1 MEVSILRVEGLQAD
15 LSIIGCYVSVDNKL
29 YDVITPLT
37 DDNPEAAVEL
47 PSTGQLRLLIKN
59 ISNDHE
65 IIGSVSVDL
74 SQLPQ
79 SGLCW
84 LPLYKN
90 VGDDQVLSLDEEA
103 APPRILVSLK
113 EAVGFQLQKI
123 EDLSTN
129 AFSIAAEGL
138 KTNPRRLK
146 VEQPHIP
153 SEVEKTLDGAC
164 EQLSQE
170 KQMLMTQI
178 VELSKSNEE
187 ALGLAERVNVEKEA
201 EIARLKDE
209 IEQMQEQKAAD
220 VAEGERMYRAALAK
234 KDSEISK
241 LNAALTE
248 EVHLSSFYKEEF
260 QKAIDE
266 LREKNVELKRLYN
279 RADSDRLKLELQV
292 KKSPS
297 PSHDEPLLPRV
308 CHQHRHSQSS
318 LHEQNIQVERLV
330 QENAALTEFKLR
342 VERAEERRESGSA
355 DVEFREFIRKRG
367 LDKVI
372 VRQKEGE
379 YLIDNYVVKTLRKGG
394 TLQVEA
400 IGGMPI
406 VEELIGLAL
415 KNETTRSKL
424 SPLNVAPTRRSTG
437 NSCPFDKSQGHRRSN
452 TEQLDL
458 SLVEKSKLSEISY
471 TSASRDE
478 CFAGPSK
485 GGLRKPG
492 SKPITTRNENDP
504 ASGNIHQHFDQGPS
518 KTLLKATVSSLSKLR
533 VAPASTTPLRDRP
546 GVKLYKAND
555 RSSLRTPF
563 K

>member
-47 PSTGQLRLLIKN
+47 PGTGELRLLLKN
-59 ISNDHE
+59 ISHDHE
-65 IIGSVSVDL
+65 IVGSVSVDL
-74 SQLPQ
+74 SQLPD

-84 LPLYKN
+84 LPLYESA
-90 VGDDQVLSLDEEA
+90 GDDQVLSFDEEA

-129 AFSIAAEGL
+129 AFTVTAEGV
-138 KTNPRRLK
+138 KTIPRRVK
-146 VEQPHIP
+146 VETHKT
-153 SEVEKTLDGAC
+153 SEVEKSLDGAGL
-164 EQLSQE
+164 QLSQE
-170 KQMLMTQI
+170 KQMLIAQI
-178 VELSKSNEE
+178 VELSKSHSE
-187 ALGLAERVNVEKEA
+187 ALGLAERANTEKEA
-201 EIARLKDE
+201 EIVRLKDE
-209 IEQMQEQKAAD
+209 IDKMQEQSTADAAE
-220 VAEGERMYRAALAK
+220 AELMYRAELAE

-241 LNAALTE
+241 LNAVLAE
-248 EVHLSSFYKEEF
+248 EVHLSSFYKEEL

-266 LREKNVELKRLYN
+266 LREKTRELNRLH
-279 RADSDRLKLELQV
+279 LELQA

-297 PSHDEPLLPRV
+297 PPHDDPLLSRV
-308 CHQHRHSQSS
+308 CHQPSHS
-318 LHEQNIQVERLV
+318 QVERLV

-342 VERAEERRESGSA
+342 VERADQRRETALA
-355 DVEFREFIRKRG
+355 DVEFSEFIRRRG

-372 VRQKEGE
+372 ARQKEGE
-379 YLIDNYVVKTLRKGG
+379 FLIDNYVVKTLRRGG

-400 IGGMPI
+400 MGGMPI

-424 SPLNVAPTRRSTG
+424 SLLNVAPTRRNTG
-437 NSCPFDKSQGHRRSN
+437 NSCPFEKSQGHRRSN

-458 SLVEKSKLSEISY
+458 SHCEKSKLSEISY
-471 TSASRDE
+471 ISASKDE
-478 CFAGPSK
+478 GITALSK

-492 SKPITTRNENDP
+492 SKPITTRNENDS
-504 ASGNIHQHFDQGPS
+504 ASGNIQPQLFDQGPS
-518 KTLLKATVSSLSKLR
+518 KTLFRATVSSLSKLR
-533 VAPASTTPLRDRP
+533 VAPASTTPVRDRP
-546 GVKLYKAND
+546 GVKLNKAND